1 MKKIFLHILVIA
13 LICYSCNDRN
23 LGDGY
28 YFLPKYEA
36 IDVGYA
42 NSEAIVY
49 SSNQEYSFDDIKI
62 SGDVLE
68 VASNS
73 KFIIAK
79 RDPLV
84 SMDINSGEIEYYI
97 IDKKIDKVFG
107 PLTKD
112 DFIIMIELLGIK
124 LEFD

>member
-1 MKKIFLHILVIA
+1 MKKIFLHVLVIA
-13 LICYSCNDRN
+13 LIFYSCNDRN

-28 YFLPKYEA
+28 YFLPKHEA
-36 IDVGYA
+36 IDVGYP
-42 NSEAIVY
+42 NNEAIVY

-68 VASNS
+68 VASDS
-73 KFIIAK
+73 KFIIAT

-84 SMDINSGEIEYYI
+84 NMDINSGEIEYYI

-112 DFIIMIELLGIK
+112 EFIIKIELLDIK
-124 LEFD
+124 LEFE